1 MKNRN
6 ILIIS
11 VACFLMIV
19 GCTEDFE
26 EVNRNPNAPTVDEAN
41 PALVLPKILF
51 ETGNHMTASIA
62 WSFGNVISQLTSTNN
77 FTGTSRYLYGSFTGT
92 WNLLYRNIRD
102 ANNLIEIGQL
112 RNNAAYEASGLILRA
127 WMLSNLTDM
136 YGDVPFSEALR
147 GKEDIFQPQYDRQA
161 DIYQSILTDLDDAIA
176 LLEEGGQIDGD
187 IMFGGDLTKW
197 AKLANSL
204 KLRYL
209 LRLESKWG
217 ELNLD
222 GSSEMQEI
230 FNGGNVF
237 TSNDDNA
244 AVSYL
249 EGSNRWPLH
258 TTRIGSF
265 DEKRMST
272 AIEEVLKDL
281 DDPRLPVLFR
291 PVDNPDSDEFLG
303 IPNGLSEDAAS
314 NFNGGANNQSRLGV
328 RFREEPAT
336 VEMIIM
342 HHAELMFILAEAQAK
357 GYINTGQSTEELF
370 LTAIQSNL
378 DYYAEI
384 SEEDKDA
391 FLGQEDLKLTGSGDL
406 EKIITQKWLSL
417 FMVGNEAWYNYRR
430 TNLPP
435 LTPGP
440 DAVINELPS
449 RIFYPDDEQV
459 RNTEAYQ
466 NVIERQGPDE
476 ITTRP
481 WLLK

>member
-6 ILIIS
+6 IFLIPI
-11 VACFLMIV
+11 ACILMIV
-19 GCTEDFE
+19 GCTNDFE

-51 ETGNHMTASIA
+51 ETGNHMTASMA

-77 FTGTSRYLYGSFTGT
+77 FTGTSRYLFGSYTGT

-127 WMLSNLTDM
+127 WMVSNLTDM
-136 YGDVPFSEALR
+136 YGDIPFSEALR
-147 GKEDIFQPQYDRQA
+147 GKEDVFQPQYDRQA
-161 DIYQSILTDLDDAIA
+161 DIYQSILSDLDEAIV
-176 LLEEGGQIDGD
+176 LLEQGGQIDGD
-187 IMFGGDLTKW
+187 IMYGGDLTKW
-197 AKLANSL
+197 VRLANSL

-209 LRLESKWG
+209 LRLEKKWG

-222 GSSEMQEI
+222 GSGEMQKI
-230 FNGGNVF
+230 FNEGNIF
-237 TSNDDNA
+237 LSNDDNA
-244 AVSYL
+244 AIPYL

-272 AIEEVLKDL
+272 EIEEVLKDF
-281 DDPRLPVLFR
+281 DDPRMPVLFR
-291 PVDNPDSDEFLG
+291 PVDNPESDEFLG

-357 GYINTGQSTEELF
+357 GYISSGQSTEELF
-370 LTAIQSNL
+370 LSGIQSNL

-384 SEEDKDA
+384 SEADKDA
-391 FLGQEDLKLTGSGDL
+391 FLEQEDLKLTGSGDL